1 MVQSQVAFS
10 PTKYGFS
17 FRNQKE
23 RWREKVGLSFFLG
36 KKADRARILSRI
48 KSQNPFKDKEVGDW
62 GTDLSVNRM
71 ESESQLFGGYIS
83 GVQFT

>member
-1 MVQSQVAFS
+1 M
-10 PTKYGFS
+10 
-17 FRNQKE
+17 
-23 RWREKVGLSFFLG
+23 GLSFFLG
-36 KKADRARILSRI
+36 KKADRARVLSRI
-48 KSQNPFKDKEVGDW
+48 KNQNPFKDKEVGDW